1 MTQPA
6 FPQEDTQAVG
16 SQTLM
21 PPEFDLPALVE
32 AAQQGD
38 RSAFGPLFNKFAPA
52 LHGIL
57 LARLAGID
65 ADDLVQDAF
74 LTAMNQIG
82 SLRDPAKFGAWLL
95 AIARNRAADVQ
106 RRARKSVELPPE
118 IATRENVSARA
129 EAERVMQ
136 LIRELPEAYRETLT
150 LRLVEG
156 MTGPEIA
163 AVTGLTSGSVRVN
176 LHRGMKALKE
186 RLEGSAAH
194 ARSAE

>member
-1 MTQPA
+1 
-6 FPQEDTQAVG
+6 
-16 SQTLM
+16 M

-32 AAQQGD
+32 AAQHGD

-57 LARLAGID
+57 LSRLAGAD

-106 RRARKSVELPPE
+106 RRARRSVELPPE

-129 EAERVMQ
+129 EARRVMQ

-163 AVTGLTSGSVRVN
+163 AVTGLMPGSVRVN

-186 RLEGSAAH
+186 RLEGSTAH

>member
-1 MTQPA
+1 
-6 FPQEDTQAVG
+6 
-16 SQTLM
+16 M
-21 PPEFDLPALVE
+21 PPEYDLSALVE
-32 AAQQGD
+32 AAQNGD
-38 RSAFGPLFNKFAPA
+38 RSAFGPLFQKFAPA

-57 LARLAGID
+57 LARLNSSE

-95 AIARNRAADVQ
+95 AIARNRSNDHL
-106 RRARKSVELPPE
+106 RRQKKSAELPPE
-118 IATRENVSARA
+118 IAARETITARA

-136 LIRELPEAYRETLT
+136 MIRELPEAYRETLT

-163 AVTGLTSGSVRVN
+163 AVTGLMPGSVRVN

-186 RLEGSAAH
+186 RLEESPVH